1 MYPSACIEWLFQDD
15 CPDFADRIRAAK
27 AAGLTHVEFHLWRDK
42 PMDKV
47 AQALRETGVTLTSFC
62 VDPRRSLVD
71 PAQHAEF
78 IEAVRE
84 SLAASQGVG
93 SPPLIVASGFAR
105 DGVPRAEQ
113 RAAAV
118 QALSEAARLAEA
130 AGVELL
136 IEPLN
141 TRIDHPGM
149 FLHDTREALDI
160 IEQVGSP
167 NIKLL
172 FDVYHSCVMDESLED
187 VLCGR
192 MHLVRHVQIADL
204 PGRNEPGTGKLDW
217 NDLLQ
222 RLGALGYQQAIGLEY
237 KPTLPSLQSLATA
250 RNATGL

>member
-15 CPDFADRIRAAK
+15 CPDFADRIYAAK
-27 AAGLTHVEFHLWRDK
+27 AAGLSHVEFHLWRDK

-78 IEAVRE
+78 IEAVRD
-84 SLAASQGVG
+84 SIAASQQVG
-93 SPPLIVASGFAR
+93 SPPLIVASGFTR

-118 QALSEAARLAEA
+118 KALTEAAQLAET

-141 TRIDHPGM
+141 TRVDHPGM

-160 IEQVGSP
+160 IEEVGSQH
-167 NIKLL
+167 IKLL
-172 FDVYHSCVMDESLED
+172 FDVYHSSVMDESLEG
-187 VLCGR
+187 VLRGR

-204 PGRNEPGTGKLDW
+204 PGRNEPGTGQLNWSDV
-217 NDLLQ
+217 LQ
-222 RLGALGYQQAIGLEY
+222 RLKALGYQQAIGLEY
-237 KPTLPSLQSLATA
+237 KPTLPSLQSLASA
-250 RNATGL
+250 RQATGL